1 MAKEF
6 KKYVMKDSNDYRPN
20 NNSHEVLLINS
31 VNGQDIAFGRFTTID
46 EDMLDLTEEELE
58 KMKEFPRLIPNISLR
73 QCRELLIR
81 TGRFQEV
88 TSIINSIEDET
99 ERLVVENY
107 FNNSQEFERNHHML
121 GLITTALGMSEIEVD
136 DFFLEAS
143 EL

>member
-6 KKYVMKDSNDYRPN
+6 KKYIMKDSNDYRPN
-20 NNSHEVLLINS
+20 NDKHEVLLINS

-58 KMKEFPRLIPNISLR
+58 RMKEFSRPIPNISLR

-88 TSIINSIEDET
+88 LTIINSIEDET
-99 ERLVVENY
+99 ERLIVENY

>member
-1 MAKEF
+1 MAREF

-58 KMKEFPRLIPNISLR
+58 KMKEFSRPIPNISLR

-121 GLITTALGMSEIEVD
+121 GLITTALGMSEVEVD

>member
-1 MAKEF
+1 MAREF

-58 KMKEFPRLIPNISLR
+58 RMKEFSRPIPNISLR

-88 TSIINSIEDET
+88 TSIINNIEDET
-99 ERLVVENY
+99 ERLIVENY

-121 GLITTALGMSEIEVD
+121 GLITTALGMSEIELD

>member
-1 MAKEF
+1 MAREF

-58 KMKEFPRLIPNISLR
+58 RMKEFSRPIPNISLR

-81 TGRFQEV
+81 KGRFQEV

-121 GLITTALGMSEIEVD
+121 GLIRSALGMSEIEVD

>member
-20 NNSHEVLLINS
+20 NDKHEVLLINS

-58 KMKEFPRLIPNISLR
+58 RMKEFPRLIPNISLR

-99 ERLVVENY
+99 ERLIVENY

>member
-1 MAKEF
+1 MAREF

-58 KMKEFPRLIPNISLR
+58 RMKEFYRPIPNISLR

-99 ERLVVENY
+99 EKLIVENY

>member
-58 KMKEFPRLIPNISLR
+58 RMKEFSRPIPNISLR

-121 GLITTALGMSEIEVD
+121 GLITTALGMSEVEVD

>member
-1 MAKEF
+1 MAREF

-58 KMKEFPRLIPNISLR
+58 RMKEFPRLIPNISLR

-81 TGRFQEV
+81 KGRFQEV
-88 TSIINSIEDET
+88 TSIINNIEDET

-121 GLITTALGMSEIEVD
+121 GLIATALGMSEIEVD

>member
-1 MAKEF
+1 MAREF

-58 KMKEFPRLIPNISLR
+58 RMKEFSRPIPNISLR

-81 TGRFQEV
+81 SSRKLF
-88 TSIINSIEDET
+88 
-99 ERLVVENY
+99 
-107 FNNSQEFERNHHML
+107 
-121 GLITTALGMSEIEVD
+121 
-136 DFFLEAS
+136 
-143 EL
+143 

>member
-1 MAKEF
+1 MAREF

-58 KMKEFPRLIPNISLR
+58 KMKEFYRPIPNISLR

-99 ERLVVENY
+99 EKLIVENY

>member
-1 MAKEF
+1 MAREF

-58 KMKEFPRLIPNISLR
+58 RMKEFSRPIPNISLR

-99 ERLVVENY
+99 ERLIVENY

-121 GLITTALGMSEIEVD
+121 GLITTALGMSDAEVD

>member
-1 MAKEF
+1 MAREF

-20 NNSHEVLLINS
+20 NDKHEVLLINS

-58 KMKEFPRLIPNISLR
+58 KMKEFSRPIPNISLR
-73 QCRELLIR
+73 QCRELFIR
-81 TGRFQEV
+81 KGRFQEV

-121 GLITTALGMSEIEVD
+121 VLITTALGMSEIEVD

>member
-58 KMKEFPRLIPNISLR
+58 RMKEFSRPIPNISLR

-99 ERLVVENY
+99 ERLIVENY

>member
-20 NNSHEVLLINS
+20 NDKHEVLLINS

-58 KMKEFPRLIPNISLR
+58 RMKEFSRPIPNISLR

-88 TSIINSIEDET
+88 ITIINSIEDET

>member
-1 MAKEF
+1 MAREF

-20 NNSHEVLLINS
+20 NDKHEVLLINS

-58 KMKEFPRLIPNISLR
+58 KMKEFYRPIPNISLR

>member
-58 KMKEFPRLIPNISLR
+58 KIKEFSRPIPNISLR

-88 TSIINSIEDET
+88 ITIINSIEDET
-99 ERLVVENY
+99 EKLIVENY

>member
-1 MAKEF
+1 MAREF

-58 KMKEFPRLIPNISLR
+58 RMKEFPRLIPNISLR

-99 ERLVVENY
+99 ERLIVENY

>member
-6 KKYVMKDSNDYRPN
+6 KKYVMRDSNDYRPN
-20 NNSHEVLLINS
+20 NDKHEVLLINS

-58 KMKEFPRLIPNISLR
+58 RMKEFSRPIPNISLR

-88 TSIINSIEDET
+88 TSIINSMEDET

-107 FNNSQEFERNHHML
+107 FNNSQEFEKNHHML

>member
-6 KKYVMKDSNDYRPN
+6 KKYVMKDNSDYRPN
-20 NNSHEVLLINS
+20 SDNHEVLLINS

-58 KMKEFPRLIPNISLR
+58 KMKEFSRPIPNISLR

>member
-58 KMKEFPRLIPNISLR
+58 RMKEFSRPIPNISLR

-99 ERLVVENY
+99 EKLIVENY

>member
-20 NNSHEVLLINS
+20 NDKHEVLLINS

-58 KMKEFPRLIPNISLR
+58 RMKEFSRPIPNISLR

>member
-20 NNSHEVLLINS
+20 NDKHEVLLINS

-88 TSIINSIEDET
+88 LTTINSIEDET
-99 ERLVVENY
+99 ERLIVENY
-107 FNNSQEFERNHHML
+107 FNNSKEFERNHHML

>member
-58 KMKEFPRLIPNISLR
+58 RMKEFSRPIPNISLR

-81 TGRFQEV
+81 KGRFQEV
-88 TSIINSIEDET
+88 TSIINSIVDET
-99 ERLVVENY
+99 ERLIVENY
-107 FNNSQEFERNHHML
+107 FNNSQEFERNYHML

>member
-20 NNSHEVLLINS
+20 KNSHEVLLINS

-58 KMKEFPRLIPNISLR
+58 RMKEFSRPIPNISLR

-88 TSIINSIEDET
+88 VTIINSIEDET

>member
-1 MAKEF
+1 MAREF

-20 NNSHEVLLINS
+20 NDKHEVLLINS

-58 KMKEFPRLIPNISLR
+58 KMKEFSRPIPNISLR

-99 ERLVVENY
+99 ERLIVENY

-121 GLITTALGMSEIEVD
+121 GLITTALGMSEVEVD

>member
-1 MAKEF
+1 MAREF

-58 KMKEFPRLIPNISLR
+58 RMKEFFRPIPNISLR

-99 ERLVVENY
+99 ERLIVENY

>member
-1 MAKEF
+1 MAREF

-20 NNSHEVLLINS
+20 NDKHEVLLINS

-58 KMKEFPRLIPNISLR
+58 RMKEFSRPIPNISLR

-88 TSIINSIEDET
+88 LTIINSIEDET

>member
-20 NNSHEVLLINS
+20 NDKHEVLLINS

-58 KMKEFPRLIPNISLR
+58 KMKEFSRPIPNISLR

-88 TSIINSIEDET
+88 VTIINSIEDET
-99 ERLVVENY
+99 ERLIVENY

>member
-1 MAKEF
+1 MAREF

-20 NNSHEVLLINS
+20 NDKHEVLLINS

-58 KMKEFPRLIPNISLR
+58 RMKEFPRLIPNISLR
-73 QCRELLIR
+73 QCGELLIR

-121 GLITTALGMSEIEVD
+121 VLITTALGMSEIEVD

>member
-20 NNSHEVLLINS
+20 NDKHEVLLINS

-99 ERLVVENY
+99 ERLIVENY

>member
-1 MAKEF
+1 MAREF

-58 KMKEFPRLIPNISLR
+58 KMKEFSRPIPNISLR

>member
-58 KMKEFPRLIPNISLR
+58 KMKEFYRPIPNISLR

>member
-20 NNSHEVLLINS
+20 NSSHEVLLINS
-31 VNGQDIAFGRFTTID
+31 VDGQDVAFGRFTTID

-121 GLITTALGMSEIEVD
+121 GLITTALGISEIEVD

>member
-1 MAKEF
+1 MAREF

-20 NNSHEVLLINS
+20 NDKHEVLLINS

-58 KMKEFPRLIPNISLR
+58 RMKEFSRPIPNISLR

-99 ERLVVENY
+99 ERLVAENY

>member
-1 MAKEF
+1 MAREF
-6 KKYVMKDSNDYRPN
+6 KKYVMKDSNDYRPD

-58 KMKEFPRLIPNISLR
+58 KMKEFFRPIPNISLR

-81 TGRFQEV
+81 TGRFQKV
-88 TSIINSIEDET
+88 ITIINSIEDET
-99 ERLVVENY
+99 ERLIVENY

-121 GLITTALGMSEIEVD
+121 ELLTTALGMSEIEVD

>member
-58 KMKEFPRLIPNISLR
+58 RMKEFSRPIPNISLR

>member
-58 KMKEFPRLIPNISLR
+58 RMKEFSRPIPNISLR
-73 QCRELLIR
+73 QYRELLIR
-81 TGRFQEV
+81 KGRFQEV

>member
-1 MAKEF
+1 MAREF

-20 NNSHEVLLINS
+20 NDKHEVLLINS

-58 KMKEFPRLIPNISLR
+58 RMKEFSRPIPNISLR